1 MSNRNIQA
9 LFASQRDYLLSKP
22 RCVKEYK
29 AIDAVVHCRT
39 AAMGTHYY
47 ECDQG
52 HRVEQHHSCRHR
64 SCYVCAQRAR
74 AQWIDQQQQRLFDIP
89 HFHVIFTL
97 PHEYL
102 PLWRYNEAWF
112 ARALF
117 EASQRSLQQ
126 LLMQDA
132 HGGFRPGI
140 LMSLHTWGR
149 QLSLHPHTHCL
160 VTAGGL
166 AASGKWRESGEY
178 LLPIAVL
185 KAVYRGKVQALVKQA
200 YARGE
205 LTLPPGMTE
214 PEFRLLQRGLY
225 KKAWSV
231 RIQER
236 YSHGRGV
243 LLYLARYCKGGPLK
257 PEQLLGATAERV
269 MLRYFDHREQ
279 RQRVLVLSPEQL
291 CERLL
296 WHVPPTGV
304 HMVRYYGLYAAASKG
319 VGEVAALP
327 SRVGSG
333 EVIEAG
339 MDMLLQCRGC
349 GGMLR
354 CIGVRWP
361 GDTRKGNSFYKE
373 SAGVMHRASS
383 GGHVQQGVEAD
394 IASGARINSS

>member
-1 MSNRNIQA
+1 MSNRKIQA
-9 LFASQRDYLLSKP
+9 LFASQRDCLLSKP
-22 RCVKEYK
+22 RCLKEHK

-39 AAMGTHYY
+39 PAMGTHYY

-64 SCYVCAQRAR
+64 SCHVCAQRAR
-74 AQWIDQQQQRLFDIP
+74 AQWVDQQQQRLLDTP

-102 PLWRYNEAWF
+102 DLWRYNDAWF

-117 EASQRSLQQ
+117 EASQQSLQQ
-126 LLMQDA
+126 LLQQEA

-160 VTAGGL
+160 VTAGGVTV
-166 AASGKWRESGEY
+166 SGEWRESGEY

-200 YARGE
+200 YERGE
-205 LTLPPGMTE
+205 LTLPPGMTA
-214 PEFRLLQRGLY
+214 PEFRILQRGLY

-236 YSHGRGV
+236 YGHGRGV

-257 PEQLLGATAERV
+257 PEQLLGGTAERV
-269 MLRYFDHREQ
+269 LLRYFDHREQ
-279 RQRVLVLSPEQL
+279 RQRTLVLSPAQL

-296 WHVPPTGV
+296 WHVPPMGV
-304 HMVRYYGLYAAASKG
+304 HTVRYYGLYAAASKG
-319 VGEVAALP
+319 FSDVMAMPARLGAGEVAAV
-327 SRVGSG
+327 S
-333 EVIEAG
+333 

-361 GDTRKGNSFYKE
+361 GEARKGNSLYRE
-373 SAGVMHRASS
+373 ASGVMHGAPS
-383 GGHVQQGVEAD
+383 GGYVQPGVEAD
-394 IASGARINSS
+394 IASGLRINSS